1 MPGLFKGV
9 AAVQHNDGKQK
20 IAISQNSNGNKA
32 FQTIVPYPDRFIT
45 RRRHQLLRGDWKWNF
60 AAAWQVFPCINLL
73 PVCFYKSAVV
83 GCSRL
88 SKLTPEPQPWCQD
101 IGAGGASIH
110 TEFGA
115 MPFGRRGGKTL
126 VSNQVM
132 PPEAQNS
139 GRATRRATQRAANA
153 RSTLDKRL
161 GRSMAIRLT
170 F

>member
-1 MPGLFKGV
+1 LQQLMPGLFKGV

-88 SKLTPEPQPWCQD
+88 SKLTPEPPTVVPRYWSGWSINPYGVRSHAFWTPRRKDLGVQP
-101 IGAGGASIH
+101 
-110 TEFGA
+110 
-115 MPFGRRGGKTL
+115 
-126 VSNQVM
+126 SN
-132 PPEAQNS
+132 
-139 GRATRRATQRAANA
+139 ATRGPEQRESNKKSHAEGSECKKHT
-153 RSTLDKRL
+153 R
-161 GRSMAIRLT
+161 
-170 F
+170 